1 MKERL
6 QNIYFESLINEICE
20 FKLNSAGQYSLK
32 AALINN
38 ERNNE
43 RNLFLRGVRT
53 LKNFLMRESKQ
64 FPKSVSYN
72 FSRDDHQIKR

>member
-32 AALINN
+32 AALINTN
-38 ERNNE
+38 QKFIFARRSYFEK
-43 RNLFLRGVRT
+43 LFDA
-53 LKNFLMRESKQ
+53 RE
-64 FPKSVSYN
+64 
-72 FSRDDHQIKR
+72 